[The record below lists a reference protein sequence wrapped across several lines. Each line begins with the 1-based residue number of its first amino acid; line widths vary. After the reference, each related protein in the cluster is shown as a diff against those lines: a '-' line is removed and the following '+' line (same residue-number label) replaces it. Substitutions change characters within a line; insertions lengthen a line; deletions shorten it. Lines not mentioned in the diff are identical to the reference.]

1 MSYIRREHTLE
12 ELAACVISYA
22 EGFAEDCA
30 RFGPIPSGSHR
41 HIFTQMLT
49 RLQSGNVLDS
59 RDDRC
64 IEAIGKELVAVI
76 NGCCQGYGDR
86 ILAVDTHD
94 DFLVDP
100 ELSRLRI
107 QLLSWSNFSFYRG
120 RLRARLQARE
130 LLNHGET

>member
-1 MSYIRREHTLE
+1 MSYIRRELTLE

-22 EGFAEDCA
+22 EGFADDCA
-30 RFGPIPSGSHR
+30 RFGPIPSGPVHR
-41 HIFTQMLT
+41 VFTHTLT

-59 RDDRC
+59 RDDFC

-76 NGCCQGYGDR
+76 NNRCRGYGDR

-100 ELSRLRI
+100 ELSRLRA
-107 QLLSWSNFSFYRG
+107 QLLLWSNFSFHRAK
-120 RLRARLQARE
+120 LRARMQARD
-130 LLNHGET
+130 LLMHWDT